1 MTDYLLKP
9 IEFDRF
15 FQAVS
20 KAVEWLD
27 RGLTNSQ
34 PAAAALPGKEQGNY
48 FFVKADSRIIKVE
61 LGDILFIEA
70 LQKYVCIHTATT
82 RIITLLSMSQL
93 QISLPHTQFCRVHRS
108 YNVNLNEID
117 SIEGNMIHIG
127 KYDLPIS
134 KGQRDSFLEIIRN
147 KGLGW

>member
-1 MTDYLLKP
+1 M
-9 IEFDRF
+9 
-15 FQAVS
+15 
-20 KAVEWLD
+20 
-27 RGLTNSQ
+27 
-34 PAAAALPGKEQGNY
+34 
-48 FFVKADSRIIKVE
+48 E